1 MKLATQ
7 DQYELKMNMTCFSWQ
22 KKYTKQRNWCVKMA

>member
-22 KKYTKQRNWCVKMA
+22 KNIQSKGIDV